1 MRRTARTP
9 PPASP
14 PSAPAAAPTADGR
27 PLRVLVVYDAQVADP
42 DLRAALR
49 RGLEAAGCE
58 VVGVV
63 AAGFDL
69 HGQVVDSQPDLI
81 IIDAESDWRDA
92 VEGVCVATQ
101 DAPRPIVLFTDNAD
115 TRDARRAIAAGVS
128 AYVVAGLAPERVKP
142 VLDVAVARFEV
153 EQGLRAELVAAQS
166 RLEERKRVDRAKGVL
181 MDRLGLSEAEAFAK
195 LRRLAM
201 DRKIPLGEAA
211 QRILDT
217 AALLG

>member
-1 MRRTARTP
+1 MRRAPP
-9 PPASP
+9 PPAP
-14 PSAPAAAPTADGR
+14 PAPEASAADAR
-27 PLRVLVVYDAQVADP
+27 PLRVLVVYDTQVADP
-42 DLRAALR
+42 DLRVALR
-49 RGLEAAGCE
+49 RGLEASGCE

-63 AAGFDL
+63 AAGFEL
-69 HGQVVDSQPDLI
+69 QAQVEVGRPDLI

-166 RLEERKRVDRAKGVL
+166 RLEERKRVERAKGVL
-181 MDRLGLSEAEAFAK
+181 MDKLGLSEAEAFAR

-201 DRKIPLGEAA
+201 DRKIPIAEAA
-211 QRILDT
+211 QRVLDT